1 MASPSKKELLAQM
14 ARMRLDTE
22 QTKLQAEQERLRAD
36 QNQSLV
42 DEERKRAK
50 EEAERAEQANQ
61 RAKEEAERAEQANQR
76 ADKAEATTQSTTLEE
91 LLEHC
96 HKELFQHFEI
106 QADKTLTTQGD
117 VTSPIGKSYP
127 RQLRVWTQFPE
138 LQQRAFDKYY
148 ATLHP
153 EDSPYNAKRIFM
165 DAYSIRSNG
174 QVNLKGRKI
183 SSEDDL
189 RLFESIAVANMV
201 RDVIDQISSHED
213 LCNTLGLDAEASV
226 SFENH
231 ANALNAGDVE
241 LEARLLPKPLTQT
254 FDDHDGVQVQ
264 QPPKTPAPAATT
276 KYDHGGG
283 KLTKADNYCVYHA
296 KGQHRRL
303 LYAVEFKAP
312 HKLTKE
318 ILRTG
323 LHEMDLSKDVI
334 NRTTIPGNKDEAG
347 LFTYHAERITAAVL
361 TQTYQYM
368 IETGCEYSCVST
380 GEAIVFLW
388 VPADMP
394 SELHYHLAEPGLEV
408 GEGTDLQ
415 HNRTS
420 IAQTLSFIF
429 MALQTKIR
437 DRDWRDKAKKVAGG
451 GWEIDVFKIL
461 SAIPETLRKSPP
473 ESPAWKPTNFP
484 DDVKRTSK
492 YFTRRQAKEGKK
504 KQLFTSQDYK
514 PRDIPRHDDENSDD
528 GDGSGGKPGAG
539 KTFPAT
545 PTPDPATRQSRRGK
559 QSNWQKSDH
568 PEHHNRAYCT
578 QQCLLGLTQGS
589 ALDTACPHLE
599 AHRKNGGSHHPISA
613 EQLCVSL
620 QQQLGRRLAYNCTDL
635 QIYGSR
641 CMMFKVSTAA
651 YGYTFIAKGTI
662 GGFIPHLQHEAQV
675 YHRLRKLQGHDI
687 PVYLGN
693 IDLAKPILDFGGVEI
708 VHMLLLA
715 YGGKRLADGEVA
727 KPSDFRLQVKSFK
740 KKLERF
746 GLEHGDLEER
756 NMLWNAEM
764 ERIMFIDFERSE
776 SIPRTKA
783 LQEITPN
790 RQRLEA
796 DTSNKSPRA
805 KSQGFE
811 IFEDNPIPSSEKDC
825 AEPRKD
831 DVGPQTLMYDLI
843 QLDEDLMIAQLWSV
857 GKENVAP
864 ATTAPGLIEDGKRR
878 EPFTP
883 IQEKQALAVSPTKD
897 VKPYIKL
904 SKDRAVRR
912 PTEDEENKENT
923 LPIDVA

>member
-1 MASPSKKELLAQM
+1 MASARERELLDKL
-14 ARMRLDTE
+14 ARMELETQQANR
-22 QTKLQAEQERLRAD
+22 QAEQERL
-36 QNQSLV
+36 
-42 DEERKRAK
+42 
-50 EEAERAEQANQ
+50 
-61 RAKEEAERAEQANQR
+61 RAEQANQR
-76 ADKAEATTQSTTLEE
+76 ADKAEATTQPTTLEE

-96 HKELFQHFEI
+96 HNELFQQFEI

-117 VTSPIGKSYP
+117 VTSPIGRIYP
-127 RQLRVWTQFPE
+127 RRLRIWTDFPA
-138 LQQRAFDKYY
+138 LQQQAFDKYY
-148 ATLHP
+148 APLHP
-153 EDSPYNAKRIFM
+153 EGSSHNAKRIFI
-165 DAYSIRSNG
+165 DAHAIRSNG
-174 QVNLKGRKI
+174 ELNLKGRKI

-189 RLFESIAVANMV
+189 RLFESTAVANMV
-201 RDVIDQISSHED
+201 RAVIDRLSADKE
-213 LCNTLGLDAEASV
+213 LRNTLGLDAGASV

-231 ANALNAGDVE
+231 ANALNAGNVE
-241 LEARLLPKPLTQT
+241 LEARLLPKPLNPTS
-254 FDDHDGVQVQ
+254 DDQAGKLANIFQAQ
-264 QPPKTPAPAATT
+264 QPPTTPAPTATT
-276 KYDHGGG
+276 QYDQGER
-283 KLTKADNYCVYHA
+283 LTKADNYCVYHA
-296 KGQHRRL
+296 EGQHRKL

-312 HKLTKE
+312 HKVTKE
-318 ILRTG
+318 MLRTG

-334 NRTTIPGNKDEAG
+334 NRPTIPGDKDLAG
-347 LFTYHAERITAAVL
+347 LFKYHAERITAAVL

-388 VPADMP
+388 VPAHLP

-408 GEGTDLQ
+408 GEGKGLQ
-415 HNRTS
+415 HNRTT

-429 MALQTKIR
+429 MALQTETR
-437 DRDWRDKAKKVAGG
+437 DRDWRDKAKKVAGD
-451 GWEIDVFKIL
+451 GWEIDVSKIL

-492 YFTRRQAKEGKK
+492 YFTRRLAKEGKK
-504 KQLFTSQDYK
+504 KQLFTSHDHK
-514 PRDIPRHDDENSDD
+514 PRDTPRHDDEDSDD
-528 GDGSGGKPGAG
+528 EDGPGGKPGAG
-539 KTFPAT
+539 KGFPAT

-568 PEHHNRAYCT
+568 NDHQHRAYCT

-589 ALDTACPHLE
+589 ALDAACPHFE
-599 AHRKNGGSHHPISA
+599 AHRKNGRSHHRISA

-715 YGGKRLADGEVA
+715 YGGKRLADGEVG

-756 NMLWNAEM
+756 NMLWNAEVK
-764 ERIMFIDFERSE
+764 RIMFIDFERSK
-776 SIPRTKA
+776 SVPRTRA

-790 RQRLEA
+790 RQCLEA
-796 DTSNKSPRA
+796 DTSNESPRA
-805 KSQGFE
+805 KSQLFE
-811 IFEDNPIPSSEKDC
+811 IFEDNPMPSSKKDC
-825 AEPRKD
+825 AELRKGY
-831 DVGPQTLMYDLI
+831 VGTQTLMSDLI
-843 QLDEDLMIAQLWSV
+843 QLDEDLMIAQLWSEA
-857 GKENVAP
+857 KENVAP
-864 ATTAPGLIEDGKRR
+864 ATTAPTLIDNGKSGG
-878 EPFTP
+878 PFTP
-883 IQEKQALAVSPTKD
+883 IQVKQALAVSPTKD
-897 VKPYIKL
+897 DKPYSKL
-904 SKDRAVRR
+904 SKDRAVKQ
-912 PTEDEENKENT
+912 PTEDEDDKENT
-923 LPIDVA
+923 LPIDVT